1 MKTTS
6 GPNKGKSIS
15 LVSILLLATLM
26 SLVTIPT
33 ASAINETSSG
43 VITGTETW
51 SGTHNLIDNVTV
63 AEGAKLTINAGTTIN
78 IPAGKHINVG
88 GSICAG
94 DAGCGATQA
103 SASSTIRFLWATTGP
118 NDKGGCLPI
127 AQGDQGNID
136 AACGGGLYI
145 GPTVDLAE
153 TGMSFVHFED
163 AYGFN
168 VLESVSNTV
177 RYGALI
183 IDGSSPEL
191 DHLSFTDINGS
202 NIIALDF
209 ASPTITDSTF
219 TIGVDAQTRGPAIQ
233 AYGAGAGI
241 LSSIVV
247 RDSTFTGETQ
257 SGCSGQQA
265 GINMIY
271 AEESFIDFERLDF
284 SENTFG
290 VLLKSSSGW
299 IGNSTFDVK
308 CSGVN
313 TNGFKTTGTVS
324 HTLYVDNNVIETEE
338 GAGITAYD
346 GARVSAHNNVI
357 SGASAGSGVAVSS
370 STLTMTD
377 SNVGPISGYNGFWI
391 YGSSDVVIENTT
403 IQDTAAEPVLLGE
416 YHFNDQGW
424 NVPAPTSARL
434 KMANSVI
441 SNNSGT
447 CNSLWMYDGDFNCPA
462 IHIFMSSATL
472 IGNTITN
479 NQGDGL
485 RIKAGIVNVQDNNI
499 ETSEIGANI
508 SHYDDTYGS
517 KHGTIGYFSGNTY
530 TNASQIYN
538 ISESRVTVQSE
549 FIPDVSAPY
558 YPVMLEWTDS
568 ECPFA
573 SLDVCLKLP
582 SSYEKV
588 PQGMPLAIELVNNST
603 VFSFADLQ
611 NFDTSKIFVQNQNT
625 EWGTQV
631 RQGEL
636 VRYQVKSGGSNVAD
650 ATVVIKDANGKPL
663 YSMQTDAFGF
673 TPQVSLPSDFMIDRN
688 WNHIVG
694 EQNVDVPGTPTVES
708 ITENSCSDGYD
719 NDGDTKVDVDDT
731 DCVNGRELAF
741 YTVEAFKFGKGE
753 NEFSFSL
760 TGGIDE
766 VINLNNL
773 PPSVTVDQIEGA
785 SFAQT
790 ITLTGS
796 AWDGEAGPYALD
808 QIAYEKQFGLVQS
821 VEIQPPGQQTWYS
834 AVDTSGA
841 NGEITRGNHPFKT
854 WSFDWDMS
862 GHPEGESDVTFRI
875 RSNDG
880 LALSP
885 VSVRDFKL
893 NLVAPSLILSEP
905 LDGSTHRDGN
915 VLFSGTASD
924 PYSGTQG
931 SDIQNIWI
939 DIEGPNDYT
948 SRFPIQGTTTWAY
961 DWDFSDLPT
970 GQYTFKV
977 WASDSDFCIGDFD
990 GCSYEE
996 RTINVNNDNVAPFV
1010 TLSSPGDATKV
1021 RADSATLVQGV
1032 ARDTDGA
1039 VTRVEITIID
1049 LASQTELFNGPNPV
1063 TSFAPNGAWQTTWDT
1078 SNLIHD
1084 QQYEIVVKSYDGEDY
1099 SPEVRIRIT
1108 IDNPSDSLNN
1118 APTFNETLWPSVV
1131 TIFCDSGSSS
1141 SNQCG
1146 GGASVDLAQYFS
1158 DADVVSTNLIYDVFD
1173 SASSSEDDY
1182 YYGYIT
1188 ISANGVATYDP
1199 VDNIATLPSE
1209 ISEWSLSGVQF
1220 EARDEFDSSVLSYPV
1235 TFLVKEVKFDVE
1247 RDDVGEIITTN
1258 DPASFSG
1265 TGLPDSKVIARYK
1278 ESGFKLNETRVDEN
1292 GDWQMFISASQLASE
1307 ERADIIF
1314 EMDGQYYRTAE
1325 QGEDE
1330 QASFVI
1336 IPEASVDE
1344 GISLLWI
1351 IIGIVVVLGLILAVG
1366 FVFFVEFEEEIDLA
1380 EEDQSTQETQADPYA
1395 WAKKSTT
1402 EISAAGGEQ
1411 PAQAAQAT
1419 QAAAASS
1426 HPGWIWDAQKGEWV
1440 ADPNYQPPSQ

>member
-1 MKTTS
+1 
-6 GPNKGKSIS
+6 
-15 LVSILLLATLM
+15 M

-43 VITGTETW
+43 SITGTETW
-51 SGTHNLIDNVTV
+51 SGTHNLVDNVTV
-63 AEGAKLTINAGTTIN
+63 EEGAKLTVNAGTTIN
-78 IPAGKHINVG
+78 IPAGKWIDVE
-88 GSICAG
+88 GSICVG
-94 DAGCGATQA
+94 DSSCGATQA
-103 SASSTIRFLWATTGP
+103 SASSTVRFLWATTGP
-118 NDKGGCLPI
+118 NDKGGCAPLS
-127 AQGDQGNID
+127 QSDSGNTD
-136 AACGGGLYI
+136 AACGGGMVI
-145 GPTVDLAE
+145 RSTVDLAE

-163 AYGFN
+163 AYGYRIMQ
-168 VLESVSNTV
+168 SVTNTAKV
-177 RYGALI
+177 GALI
-183 IDGSSPEL
+183 IDGASPNL

-209 ASPTITDSTF
+209 ASPTISDSTF
-219 TIGVDAQTRGPAIQ
+219 TIGVDTSGARGPAVQ

-241 LSSIVV
+241 LSSMVV
-247 RDSTFTGETQ
+247 RDSTFTGETE

-271 AEESFIDFERLDF
+271 AEESFIEFERLDF

-338 GAGITAYD
+338 GAGITAFE
-346 GARVSAHNNVI
+346 GARVAAHNNVV

-377 SNVGPISGYNGFWI
+377 SSIGPISGYNGFWI

-403 IQDTAAEPVLLGE
+403 IQDTAREPVSLGE

-424 NVPAPTSARL
+424 GGAQEPTVQSSARL
-434 KMANSVI
+434 KMANSII

-447 CNSLWMYDGDFNCPA
+447 CNSVMYGGDFNCPA

-485 RIKAGIVNVQDNNI
+485 RIKAGIVNVQDNII
-499 ETSEIGANI
+499 EASEIGANI
-508 SHYDDTYGS
+508 THYDDLYNS
-517 KHGTIGYFSGNTY
+517 KYGTIGYFSGNTY
-530 TNASQIYN
+530 TNASQAYN
-538 ISESRVTVQSE
+538 ITESRVTVQSE
-549 FIPDVSAPY
+549 YIPDAATRDWDGDGSTDTLP
-558 YPVMLEWTDS
+558 YPVSLQWTDS
-568 ECPFA
+568 ECPYA

-582 SSYEKV
+582 VSYEKV
-588 PQGMPLAIELVNNST
+588 PVGMPLAIELVNNST

-611 NFDTSKIFVQNQNT
+611 NFDASKIFVQNQNT

-663 YSMQTDAFGF
+663 YSMQTDEFGF

-694 EQNVDVPGTPTVES
+694 EQNVDVPGTPEIES

-719 NDGDTKVDVDDT
+719 NDGDTKVDVDDN

-760 TGGIDE
+760 TSGIDE

-808 QIAYEKQFGLVQS
+808 QIAYEKQFGLIET
-821 VEIQPPGQQTWYS
+821 VEIKPPGQQTWYS

-841 NGEITRGNHPFKT
+841 NGEISRANHPFKT

-939 DIEGPNDYT
+939 DIVGPNDYT

-990 GCSYEE
+990 GCSYEQ

-1084 QQYEIVVKSYDGEDY
+1084 QQYEIVVQSYDGEDY

-1146 GGASVDLAQYFS
+1146 GGASIDLSQYFN
-1158 DADVVSTNLIYDVFD
+1158 DADVASTNLIYDVFD

-1235 TFLVKEVKFDVE
+1235 TFLVKEVKFDVD

-1344 GISLLWI
+1344 GISMLWI

-1366 FVFFVEFEEEIDLA
+1366 FVFFVEFEEEMDLA

-1395 WAKKSTT
+1395 WAKKSTP
-1402 EISAAGGEQ
+1402 EIPGAGGEQ